1 MTDNT
6 QALLDRAREL
16 CARESGLAVVATS
29 RADGSIQAT
38 VVNAGILNH
47 PVSDEPV
54 VGFVAR
60 GGAKKLSLLRTRPAA
75 TVVFRSGWE
84 WVAVEGHADLAGPD
98 DRLDGVES
106 GDVLRLLRTIYAGV
120 VGGAQQDWADLDRE
134 MTDERHTA
142 VLIHPTRI
150 YSNAGG

>member
-1 MTDNT
+1 
-6 QALLDRAREL
+6 
-16 CARESGLAVVATS
+16 
-29 RADGSIQAT
+29 
-38 VVNAGILNH
+38 
-47 PVSDEPV
+47 VSDEPV

-60 GGAKKLSLLRTRPAA
+60 GGAKKLPLLRTRPAA

-106 GDVLRLLRTIYAGV
+106 GDVLRLLRTIYAAV